1 MVELYTMKR
10 IFLIIAVLFT
20 SLVFAQTGII
30 EGTVKDASAENEPM
44 MFATVSIKETKQS
57 MTTGFRG
64 GYFFKNLAPGVYT
77 IVFDFLGYESIV
89 KKIEVKE
96 GKLLVNAAL
105 EQTTDINFEDIQLT
119 SN

>member
-1 MVELYTMKR
+1 MKR

-20 SLVFAQTGII
+20 SFVFGQTGII

-57 MTTGFRG
+57 ITTGFRG
-64 GYFFKNLAPGVYT
+64 GYFFENLQPGIYTLVY
-77 IVFDFLGYESIV
+77 DFLGYKSIT
-89 KKIEVKE
+89 KKVEVKGE
-96 GKLLVNAAL
+96 KLLVNATL
-105 EQTTDINFEDIQLT
+105 QQTTDINFEDIQLT